1 MKAKSSLGD
10 LRFANH
16 LIEPLGRSFSPPA
29 RQAQGILPRSP
40 ARADAYTGNSVT
52 TADPAGIWKKNVTD
66 AFGNLTAVYE
76 PDPATGSATTGP
88 VTNYTYNGANQLT
101 NVSMVRGTLTQIR
114 TFTYSGS
121 DLASETTPEAGTVTY
136 AYDGNHH
143 VTQRTDALGQQTQ
156 YSYDAYERLVEV
168 RHYVGG
174 TEQTRQR
181 VDYVYD
187 TPRGRRLH
195 AELHLGA
202 IERRAISGSD
212 AVRLR
217 PGFCLRVQL

>member
-1 MKAKSSLGD
+1 MMKVSMPYGGGETEVWTTYTYDGS
-10 LRFANH
+10 
-16 LIEPLGRSFSPPA
+16 GRQLTSTVPDGSVTT
-29 RQAQGILPRSP
+29 I
-40 ARADAYTGNSVT
+40 AYAGNSVT
-52 TADPAGIWKKNVTD
+52 TTDPAGIWKKNVMD

-101 NVSMVRGTLTQIR
+101 NVSMVRGTLTQNR

-136 AYDGNHH
+136 SYDGNHH

-187 TPRGRRLH
+187 TPMPATIPRTTRG
-195 AELHLGA
+195 G
-202 IERRAISGSD
+202 D
-212 AVRLR
+212 
-217 PGFCLRVQL
+217 